1 MTGKKYRRH
10 DREWRVADSSL
21 GWIDGE
27 GMSKKVAFELSSFL
41 CGHLLSLTLHSLS
54 LLILA
59 TALAISSKRMIHCLC
74 YPLSLLHST
83 QGFSEVA

>member
-59 TALAISSKRMIHCLC
+59 TALAISSKR
-74 YPLSLLHST
+74 T
-83 QGFSEVA
+83 VNG